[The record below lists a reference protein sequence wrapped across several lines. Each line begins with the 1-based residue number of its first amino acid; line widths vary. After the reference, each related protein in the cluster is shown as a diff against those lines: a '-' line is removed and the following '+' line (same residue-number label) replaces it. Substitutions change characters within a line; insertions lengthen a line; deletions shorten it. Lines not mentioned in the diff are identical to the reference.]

1 MSRRSKAI
9 KRKILPDPMFK
20 DLVIA
25 RFINN
30 MMKSGKKS
38 ISEGIFYSAMDIIEQ
53 KEKGKKGQEVFRQAI
68 ENVKPV
74 LEVKSRRIGGAN
86 VQVPLEIR
94 SERKE
99 ALAIR
104 WVIMNSR
111 KRSGKS
117 MSVKLADELLAA
129 YKNEGASVKKKEDM
143 HKMAEANKA
152 FAHFRF

>member
-30 MMKSGKKS
+30 MMRSGKKA

-53 KEKGKKGQEVFRQAI
+53 KEKGKKGNEVFRQAI

-94 SERKE
+94 GERKE

-104 WVIMNSR
+104 WVIANSR

-117 MSVKLADELLAA
+117 MSVKLADELMAA
-129 YKNEGASVKKKEDM
+129 FKNEGASIKKKEDM

-152 FAHFRF
+152 FAHFAR

>member
-9 KRKILPDPMFK
+9 KRKILPDPLFK
-20 DLVIA
+20 DLVVA
-25 RFINN
+25 KFINC
-30 MMKSGKKS
+30 MMTSGKKS
-38 ISEGIFYSAMDIIEQ
+38 TSETIFYSALELIEQ
-53 KEKGKKGQEVFRQAI
+53 KEKGKKGNETFRQAI

-74 LEVKSRRIGGAN
+74 LEVKSRRIGGSN

-104 WVIMNSR
+104 WIIANSR
-111 KRSGKS
+111 KRAGKS
-117 MSVKLADELLAA
+117 MSSKLADELIAA
-129 YKNEGASVKKKEDM
+129 AKNEGASIKKKEDM